1 MSSYVPVRGLKHE
14 DDVNCGNTNLTKVQD
29 HRSGNWNSTS
39 LLAPNVWVFIAQLV
53 EHCSVNTAKGRGFKF
68 L

>member
-1 MSSYVPVRGLKHE
+1 MSSSLPVRGLKHE

-29 HRSGNWNSTS
+29 HRSDNWNSTS
-39 LLAPNVWVFIAQLV
+39 LPAPNVWVFIAQLV
-53 EHCSVNTAKGRGFKF
+53 EHCSVNTARGRGFKS